1 MQLSIR
7 AAIDREIVYIR
18 AISLLTKDEH
28 QDRHSG
34 QTGEAYGERHCLADD
49 GQGAKDKIADTI
61 RLEMRVLQLE
71 NDRAV
76 GCHAEIH
83 SLRVSLFR
91 SLRAAGAESTRLVA
105 RKLKAHTRARAATG
119 IRFSLVM

>member
-1 MQLSIR
+1 
-7 AAIDREIVYIR
+7 
-18 AISLLTKDEH
+18 
-28 QDRHSG
+28 
-34 QTGEAYGERHCLADD
+34 
-49 GQGAKDKIADTI
+49 
-61 RLEMRVLQLE
+61 MRVLQLE

-76 GCHAEIH
+76 GCHAEIR

-105 RKLKAHTRARAATG
+105 RKLKAHTHTRARARAATG